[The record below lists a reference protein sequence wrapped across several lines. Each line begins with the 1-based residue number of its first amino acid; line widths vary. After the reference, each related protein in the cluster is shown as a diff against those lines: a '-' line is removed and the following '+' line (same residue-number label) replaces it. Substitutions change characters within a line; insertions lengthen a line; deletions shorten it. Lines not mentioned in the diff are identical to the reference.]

1 MNVMFKRGTQ
11 ADLLQYINGTKQAV
25 EGSFYLTTD
34 SNRLYIGKQDPA
46 DTSKVKAFPVNQG
59 VITVDALGNLPSR
72 TSIEAG
78 QFYYVK
84 NDNILCIYNGMKW
97 VQINPDTNTYID
109 SREIKGSTSTIT
121 ENGTTYE
128 FAVVTDIIEDVIESG
143 GNKDEN
149 ETYTSKFAVDGR
161 NGINVSVSTFTDGGK
176 TYPRLVI
183 SQAEQTFTATAA
195 GDNINATIKLSDGNK
210 DTEFGLEGSS
220 NVMIKAGSAA
230 NKIKIESI
238 NSNMDSASGAKVTN
252 AFDANGGFTTT
263 VADSDG
269 NSAKSAAVTPKINYG
284 HDEDGTTTASATFK
298 SGTAVLDIYTA
309 SQIDSK
315 LRGVNAMVYRGTV
328 GTGGTVS
335 ILPTSNVSIGDT
347 YKVVSNNSI
356 AHASAYEGFC
366 RIGDVLIATS
376 KSNKEGSDGYI
387 ASGDLAWD
395 YIPSGDDSQIDT
407 QYFTKAIASG
417 SLLMQDDGANGISK
431 GGFSLETEDSEDPAD
446 VATYL
451 EIGNDSSI
459 NANAKNVQNRIVIKH
474 KEQANISAPG
484 QTYADTLEAT
494 QSYDPEET
502 TYFNITV
509 PVLGY
514 DKAGHITSVANKTY
528 KLLDTH
534 QTYELQYLKSTTATS
549 TYSEDNTAKKGTL
562 SASGTIEV
570 ALKDMNKGDTI
581 KKNFTVNSNTLF
593 LSSNGTNLS
602 IDIEWGTF

>member
-1 MNVMFKRGTQ
+1 MLHTLVSSGNRSVKKSTKLGSDIVRTKIQ
-11 ADLLQYINGTKQAV
+11 KITCWLL
-25 EGSFYLTTD
+25 S
-34 SNRLYIGKQDPA
+34 
-46 DTSKVKAFPVNQG
+46 
-59 VITVDALGNLPSR
+59 
-72 TSIEAG
+72 
-78 QFYYVK
+78 
-84 NDNILCIYNGMKW
+84 NDNILCIYNGTKW

-109 SREIKGSTSTIT
+109 SREIKGSTSTIV
-121 ENGTTYE
+121 EDGTTYE
-128 FAVVTDIIEDVIESG
+128 FAVVTDIIKDVTESG
-143 GNKDEN
+143 GSKDPN
-149 ETYTSKFAVDGR
+149 ETYTSKFAADGR
-161 NGINVSVSTFTDGGK
+161 NGINVSVSTFTEGGK

-183 SQAEQTFTATAA
+183 SQEEQTFTATAA
-195 GDNINATIKLSDGNK
+195 GDNINATIRLSDGNK

-238 NSNMDSASGAKVTN
+238 DSNMDSTHGAKVVN
-252 AFDANGGFTTT
+252 AFDTSGNFTTAVT
-263 VADSDG
+263 DSQG

-284 HDEDGTTTASATFK
+284 HAGDGTTTSSATFR
-298 SGTAVLDIYTA
+298 SGTAILDIYTA

-347 YKVVSNNSI
+347 YKVVSNSTI
-356 AHASAYEGFC
+356 AHTSANEGFC
-366 RIGDVLIATS
+366 RVGDVLIATS
-376 KSNKEGSDGYI
+376 KSGKEDANGYI
-387 ASGDLAWD
+387 ASGDLVWD
-395 YIPSGDDSQIDT
+395 YIPSGDDSLTDT
-407 QYFTKAIASG
+407 QYFTKAIANG

-431 GGFSLETEDSEDPAD
+431 GGFSLETADSGDPANA
-446 VATYL
+446 ATYL
-451 EIGNDSSI
+451 EISNDSSI
-459 NANAKNVQNRIVIKH
+459 AANAKNVQNKIVIKH
-474 KEQANISAPG
+474 KEQAGITASG
-484 QTYADTLEAT
+484 QTHPDALEER
-494 QSYDPEET
+494 QSYDPQET
-502 TYFNITV
+502 TYFDISV

-570 ALKDMNKGDTI
+570 ALKDVNKGDTV

-593 LSSNGTNLS
+593 LSSNGTNLN